1 VEPINRYE
9 TFLVN
14 NAQEGLKF
22 VAEVESPAVKIHL
35 DVFHMNIEEPNSA
48 EAIRCCGK
56 LLINLHIADSNRQ
69 AVGEG
74 NVDFRAIM
82 QSLKKI
88 DYQWALTLEPLPPVP
103 DPYIAA
109 RLKRFESLRDEY
121 AKKCIT
127 RLRKLEK
134 GL

>member
-1 VEPINRYE
+1 MY
-9 TFLVN
+9 L
-14 NAQEGLKF
+14 
-22 VAEVESPAVKIHL
+22 
-35 DVFHMNIEEPNSA
+35 
-48 EAIRCCGK
+48 
-56 LLINLHIADSNRQ
+56 ADSNRQ

-88 DYQWALTLEPLPPVP
+88 DYRWALTLEPLPSVP

-109 RLKRFESLRDEY
+109 RLKRYEYLRDEY
-121 AKKCIT
+121 AEKCIA